1 MRRRIWLLLPLLV
14 LVLAAAACGGGD
26 SSTSSESEA
35 SPDASIPLDTGDSST
50 PAPSPTP
57 SPASPSEPAPSEAT
71 GTEAP
76 GAIKVGA
83 APIKKG
89 SKKANVL
96 ALQESLDYLGYSV
109 GTPDGVFGAK
119 TKKAINDFQKDNGI
133 KATGVAD
140 KKTITA
146 INKQVKEAAAGTSP
160 AAPPTQSDVTDTGA
174 ATDTAATDTAAVT
187 TENTEDQ

>member
-1 MRRRIWLLLPLLV
+1 MRRRSWLLLPLLV

-26 SSTSSESEA
+26 NSTSSESEA
-35 SPDASIPLDTGDSST
+35 SPDASIPLETGDSAT
-50 PAPSPTP
+50 PAPAPTP
-57 SPASPSEPAPSEAT
+57 SPAEPAEPAPSEAT
-71 GTEAP
+71 TEAP
-76 GAIKVGA
+76 GAIPAGA

-89 SKKANVL
+89 SKKANIL

-133 KATGVAD
+133 KASGVAD
-140 KKTITA
+140 KKTIAA

-160 AAPPTQSDVTDTGA
+160 AEPPAQGDVTDTA
-174 ATDTAATDTAAVT
+174 AADTAAAETGEATL
-187 TENTEDQ
+187 ENTEDE

>member
-26 SSTSSESEA
+26 KSTSSEPEGST
-35 SPDASIPLDTGDSST
+35 DASIPLETGDSST

-57 SPASPSEPAPSEAT
+57 SPAEPSEPAPSEAT
-71 GTEAP
+71 GTEPP
-76 GAIKVGA
+76 GAIKASA

-96 ALQESLDYLGYSV
+96 ALQESLDFLGYSV

-160 AAPPTQSDVTDTGA
+160 AAPPTQSDVTDTA